1 MQVSVEELDGLERR
15 MTVQV
20 PAETIDTEV
29 QKRLRELS
37 RTARIDGFRP
47 GKVPIKV
54 IKRRFG
60 AAVRDEV
67 AGQVVQRTFFEAL
80 TQEKLRPA
88 GGPEIDVKAAQEG
101 QDCEFLATF
110 EVYPEFE
117 VTGIET
123 LQLKRPVADVQD
135 ADLDRMIEKL
145 RGQRML
151 WNAVD
156 RAAGDGDQITIDFK
170 GFVGDEAFEGGQGED
185 MPIVIGSGQFV
196 PGFEDELKGLSKA
209 AEKSFSIGFPEAY
222 PNPGLAGREVR
233 FEVTV
238 KEVAE
243 SELPA
248 LDEDFAKSF
257 GVEEGGIEKLRSDLR
272 ENMGRELDQAIR
284 AQLKQHVMDGL
295 LTVNQL
301 DVPKVLLDQEL
312 RNLAVQAGALTAE
325 NARDA
330 EITDELRER
339 FGESADRRVRLGLI
353 VNEIIRANEL
363 EPDQS
368 KISAHIESLASTYQE
383 PDEVRAYYR
392 QNEEARDSVRGMV
405 LEEQAV
411 EWILERVQLADEAT
425 SFDAIM
431 NPEEHTG

>member
-29 QKRLRELS
+29 QKRLRELT

-80 TQEKLRPA
+80 TQENLRPA
-88 GGPEIDVKAAQEG
+88 GGPEIDLKTAQEG

-110 EVYPEFE
+110 EVYPDFE
-117 VTGIET
+117 VTGIES
-123 LQLKRPVADVQD
+123 LQVKRPVADVQE
-135 ADLDRMIEKL
+135 ADLDAMIEKL
-145 RGQRML
+145 RTQRMH
-151 WNAVD
+151 WNSVT
-156 RAAGDGDQITIDFK
+156 RGAGDEDQITIDFK
-170 GFVGDEAFEGGQGED
+170 GFLGEEAFEGGQGED
-185 MPIVIGSGQFV
+185 MPIVIGAGQFV
-196 PGFEDELKGLSKA
+196 PGFEDELKGLSQGD
-209 AEKSFSIGFPEAY
+209 EKSFSITFPEQY
-222 PNPGLAGREVR
+222 PNPGLAGRDVR

-238 KEVAE
+238 KDVADW
-243 SELPA
+243 ELPP

-257 GVEEGGIEKLRSDLR
+257 GVEEGGIETLRSELR
-272 ENMGRELDQAIR
+272 ANMGRELEQAVR
-284 AQLKQHVMDGL
+284 AQIKRQVMDGL
-295 LTVNQL
+295 LEISAL
-301 DVPKVLLDQEL
+301 DVPRVLVDQEL
-312 RNLAVQAGALTAE
+312 RNLALQAGELTAE
-325 NARDA
+325 NASQA
-330 EITDELRER
+330 EISDEMRER
-339 FGESADRRVRLGLI
+339 FGETADRRVRLGLI
-353 VNEIIRANEL
+353 VNEIVRANEM
-363 EPDQS
+363 EPEQG
-368 KISAHIESLASTYQE
+368 KIDAHIENMASTYQE

-392 QNEEARDSVRGMV
+392 RNEQARDSVRGMV

-411 EWILERVQLADEAT
+411 EWILERAQLTDEPT